1 MPKEIVHLRQF
12 HGGIND
18 ASEATDIADHEC
30 QVADNCD
37 LSSVGKITLS
47 GDFNGDPTSDPA
59 DQASLTNA
67 GVGLFAFRHDRDADG
82 TNRTA
87 NYYATH
93 NTNIVYVWDDVQET
107 WTLITNSGSGSG
119 EWSDNSGCDVN
130 FLFHEGVLRQSDGQL
145 VAGNQRRWWSYVNRT
160 HFTGAAN
167 NGSDDISGMKAED
180 ADIPTPSAGAIV
192 STPTYGANAVNF
204 DHNIGGSGG
213 SIPAATYRLGYSYV
227 FDHHQE
233 GGIYTLSNSI
243 TITAGQIFDDPILYF
258 SNMPDR
264 CAGVRIYI
272 QRKDVTDDWTLL
284 IDVHLEKGFR
294 LGMNEN
300 YVNTFTGV
308 AEDKVYLPLTSTDIG
323 RLGPTTYKSINGYGF
338 DEPIDCSYKT
348 AVVVDGITYA
358 GNILQNGTRYPDR
371 VIKCAVVRD
380 GIASDVFPES
390 NFVDVTPNDGDEIVK
405 LETFQDKVLVF
416 KRKTLFVVNYSAD
429 IGDYLDATFPFMGV
443 RHYGHTFPTAHGIV
457 FMNDLG
463 VHLYNGESVQTLT
476 GKMQDMSIPAFTSTA
491 GANDVPKYQNIGY
504 DPLIYDRN
512 IEQVEDQD
520 QKDMRYTDADLND
533 DNKNNTTNNKKMK

>member
-37 LSSVGKITLS
+37 LSSIGKVTLS
-47 GDFNGDPTSDPA
+47 GDLKGA
-59 DQASLTNA
+59 DAAPPGLHGLTTP
-67 GVGLFAFRHDRDADG
+67 GSGFFAFRHDRDKDG
-82 TNRTA
+82 NNATS

-93 NTNIVYVWDDVQET
+93 NANVVSVYDTNEDD
-107 WTLITNSGSGSG
+107 WLAITANGAGAGQWQTTS
-119 EWSDNSGCDVN
+119 NCDVN
-130 FLFHEGVLRQSDGQL
+130 FLFHEGVLRSSDGQL
-145 VAGNQRRWWSYVNRT
+145 LASNQRRWWGYINRT

-167 NGSDDISGMKAED
+167 NGSDAISGMKAED

-192 STPTYGANAVNF
+192 DTPTYTANAVNF

-243 TITAGQIFDDPILYF
+243 TITAGQIFNDPVLYF
-258 SNMPDR
+258 DNMPDR

-272 QRKDVTDDWTLL
+272 QRMDVTDDWTLL

-300 YVNTFTGV
+300 YVNTFTGA
-308 AEDKVYLPLTSTDIG
+308 AEDEVSLPLTSTDIG

-338 DEPIDCSYKT
+338 DEAIDCSYKT

-358 GNILQNGTRYPDR
+358 GNILQNGKRYPDR

-390 NFVDVTPNDGDEIVK
+390 NFVDVTPNDGDFIIK

-476 GKMQDMSIPAFTSTA
+476 GKMQDMSIPAFTNTA
-491 GANDVPKYQNIGY
+491 GANDVPKYQTIKY
-504 DPLIYDRN
+504 DPLIHDRN
-512 IEQVEDQD
+512 IEQVEDQN
-520 QKDMRYTDADLND
+520 Q
-533 DNKNNTTNNKKMK
+533 TNIRDTNVL